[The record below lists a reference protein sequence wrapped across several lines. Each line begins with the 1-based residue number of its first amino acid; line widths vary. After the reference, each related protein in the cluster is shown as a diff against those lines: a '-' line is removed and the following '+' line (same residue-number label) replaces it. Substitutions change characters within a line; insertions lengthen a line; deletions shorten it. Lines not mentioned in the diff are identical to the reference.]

1 MYPTIGNQALSTK
14 ASVLVGAAILV
25 AGGVA
30 VYYMLSSPVYSS
42 PKLRRKGGFSKAK
55 TTGRIV
61 VNINKARRALL
72 TAEKELGKKIRKKD
86 LRRGITRKDMIEWLR
101 AGHVAY
107 FKANVRAESEKKAAS
122 IYRRARDYA
131 TGKKKMP

>member
-1 MYPTIGNQALSTK
+1 MYPTVGVPPTSQESL
-14 ASVLVGAAILV
+14 LVGLAILV

-30 VYYMLSSPVYSS
+30 VYYMLSSPLAVS
-42 PKLRRKGGFSKAK
+42 KLRRKGGFSKG

-61 VNINKARRALL
+61 VNINKARKALL

-86 LRRGITRKDMIEWLR
+86 LRKGISRKDMLEWLR
-101 AGHVAY
+101 AGHIAY
-107 FKANVRAESEKKAAS
+107 FKANVIAGSEKKAAS

-131 TGKKKMP
+131 TGKKPMP